1 MEYRPISDDERVQ
14 IFFRENEKSEFKKT
28 DNIIP
33 SSLVQCGICIVSE
46 RRQLKS
52 E

>member
-1 MEYRPISDDERVQ
+1 MEYRPISDDERSN
-14 IFFRENEKSEFKKT
+14 FFSRKRVIGVKKT